1 MTATESLF
9 FGTINDFC
17 NKICQQRTQVRH
29 RDMSIYSIISL
40 ALTLSSGSSPPL
52 AIVLHPVG
60 RDAERSEL
68 KRAFCSSLSE
78 L

>member
-1 MTATESLF
+1 MPLTSGQKRRQSRKSAL
-9 FGTINDFC
+9 
-17 NKICQQRTQVRH
+17 CQQRTQVRH
-29 RDMSIYSIISL
+29 RDMSTYSIISL

-60 RDAERSEL
+60 RDADRSEL